1 MAIFN
6 KSDTTHTNTKSNGG
20 NDTTIITAGSKIKGE
35 MNVTCKI
42 FIDGEFDGSI
52 ISTKE
57 VNIGQK
63 GLVKGEITTDRI
75 IVQGTVEGDIN
86 ANRVELKSTGRVK
99 GTIESI
105 ELLIESKAIFEG
117 SSILKKEKK
126 ELKGSLSTSEEKSKT
141 DTKSK

>member
-1 MAIFN
+1 
-6 KSDTTHTNTKSNGG
+6 
-20 NDTTIITAGSKIKGE
+20 

-57 VNIGQK
+57 VNIGQN
-63 GLVKGEITTDRI
+63 GLVKGEITTDRL

-86 ANRVELKSTGRVK
+86 ANKVELKSTGRVK
-99 GTIESI
+99 GTIESV

-117 SSILKKEKK
+117 SSVLKKNKQ
-126 ELKGSLSTSEEKSKT
+126 ELKGSLSTPTEKSKT

>member
-1 MAIFN
+1 
-6 KSDTTHTNTKSNGG
+6 
-20 NDTTIITAGSKIKGE
+20 

-57 VNIGQK
+57 VNIGKQ
-63 GLVKGEITTDRI
+63 GLVKGEITTDRL
-75 IVQGTVEGDIN
+75 IVQGAVEGDIN

-99 GTIESI
+99 GTIEST
-105 ELLIESKAIFEG
+105 ELLIESKAVFEG

-126 ELKGSLSTSEEKSKT
+126 EFKNTLETPKEIFKTDMKSK
-141 DTKSK
+141 

>member
-1 MAIFN
+1 
-6 KSDTTHTNTKSNGG
+6 
-20 NDTTIITAGSKIKGE
+20 

-57 VNIGQK
+57 VNVGQN
-63 GLVKGEITTDRI
+63 GLVKGEIITDRL
-75 IVQGTVEGDIN
+75 IVQGTIEGDVN

-117 SSILKKEKK
+117 SSVLKKDKK
-126 ELKGSLSTSEEKSKT
+126 IVKNSMNASEEKSNT

>member
-1 MAIFN
+1 
-6 KSDTTHTNTKSNGG
+6 
-20 NDTTIITAGSKIKGE
+20 

-52 ISTKE
+52 VSTKE
-57 VNIGQK
+57 INIGQE
-63 GLVKGEITTDRI
+63 GLVKGEITTDRL
-75 IVQGTVEGDIN
+75 IVQGTVEGNIN

-117 SSILKKEKK
+117 NSILKKDKK
-126 ELKGSLSTSEEKSKT
+126 EFRSSLETPKETSKT

>member
-1 MAIFN
+1 
-6 KSDTTHTNTKSNGG
+6 
-20 NDTTIITAGSKIKGE
+20 

-57 VNIGQK
+57 VNIGQN
-63 GLVKGEITTDRI
+63 GLVKGEITTDRL

-86 ANRVELKSTGRVK
+86 ANKVELKSTGRVK
-99 GTIESI
+99 GSIEST

-117 SSILKKEKK
+117 SSILKKDKK
-126 ELKGSLSTSEEKSKT
+126 ELSKSAETPKEKSKT